1 MDWTIIDG
9 KLTKTFTA
17 GSFSE
22 LVALLQPI
30 ANLCDDMEHHP
41 DVEIF
46 NYKCITFS
54 LITHSAGKITEL
66 DYQLA
71 DKIDSFFY

>member
-1 MDWTIIDG
+1 MDWTIIEG

-22 LVALLQPI
+22 VVASLQPI
-30 ANLCDDMEHHP
+30 ANMCDEMDHHP

-46 NYKCITFS
+46 NYKYITFS

-66 DYQLA
+66 DYELA
-71 DKIDSFFY
+71 EKLDSFFV